1 MSQNTSSAVMQ
12 QRAPSRVS
20 TDDALKALWRNL
32 DYYPTPPWTA
42 RAMAHRLR
50 EYDPGARVV
59 GEPACGEGH
68 MAEPMREVFGC
79 SGVIASD
86 IYDFGYGEV
95 RNFLET
101 TTQTADEI
109 DWYMTNPPFGL
120 AQQFIEHG
128 LRLARRGVLVLCRV
142 AFLESDERCPML
154 YEGNAPMTAL
164 MPFVERVPM
173 QLGSWDPELSTA
185 SAYAAFAF
193 HKGRRDRTVIAFKS
207 GTKLKY
213 SRTDDAARF
222 AKPAPVPLFERMG
235 APPLLKQGRP

>member
-1 MSQNTSSAVMQ
+1 MQNHSSSVMQ
-12 QRAPSRVS
+12 QRAPSAVS

-32 DYYPTPPWTA
+32 DYYPTPPWAA

-50 EYDPGARVV
+50 EYDPGAISV

-68 MAEPMREVFGC
+68 MAEPLREVFGHA
-79 SGVIASD
+79 GVVASD
-86 IYDFGYGEV
+86 IYDFGYGRV
-95 RNFLET
+95 LDFLEAD
-101 TTQTADEI
+101 TAPSEQV

-120 AQQFIEHG
+120 AQQFIERG
-128 LRLARRGVLVLCRV
+128 LRLARRGVIVLCRV

-154 YEGNAPMTAL
+154 YEAAPPMTAL

-173 QLGSWDPELSTA
+173 QLGSWDPTLSTA

-207 GTKLKY
+207 GTKIKY
-213 SRTDDAARF
+213 SRLDDAARF
-222 AKPAPVPLFERMG
+222 AKPAPAPLFERLG